1 MFVAAVSTRIAV
13 SGKKYNIDPKYQ
25 KSPYLSR
32 PFSPGSKQKRKS
44 TDKLLAVKRRNR
56 EDGGESVA
64 TRDSFRTQLTT
75 TTHRTS
81 ATTRT
86 SGVRS
91 HSNARNLPTKN
102 LLLPREM
109 DKLLKSFR
117 QRHSDHPI
125 LKDQQS
131 KVKQGNNSKDDD
143 DNSTI
148 ASSSAQSL
156 DDMAVY
162 KNCLQ
167 NKDVSE
173 ILFSG
178 PVFSELTVR
187 PSERIDN
194 YGSMLSGGI
203 TLPPVMDGLTDQDDD
218 VSDLGSCTS
227 ATNRLKQVYQRRR

>member
-1 MFVAAVSTRIAV
+1 M
-13 SGKKYNIDPKYQ
+13 
-25 KSPYLSR
+25 
-32 PFSPGSKQKRKS
+32 
-44 TDKLLAVKRRNR
+44 
-56 EDGGESVA
+56 A

-109 DKLLKSFR
+109 DKLLKAFR
-117 QRHSDHPI
+117 QQHSDHPI
-125 LKDQQS
+125 LKDQQG
-131 KVKQGNNSKDDD
+131 KVKQRNNSKDDD

-148 ASSSAQSL
+148 ASSSAHSL

-167 NKDVSE
+167 NKDVSG

-187 PSERIDN
+187 PSERID
-194 YGSMLSGGI
+194 YAPMLSCGI

-227 ATNRLKQVYQRRR
+227 ATNRLKQVYKRR

>member
-1 MFVAAVSTRIAV
+1 MPLSITRDKLLLLV
-13 SGKKYNIDPKYQ
+13 PIDPKYQ

-44 TDKLLAVKRRNR
+44 TGKLSVKRRNR

-86 SGVRS
+86 SGVYS

-109 DKLLKSFR
+109 DKLLQAFR

-125 LKDQQS
+125 LKDQQG
-131 KVKQGNNSKDDD
+131 KVKQMNNSKDDD

-162 KNCLQ
+162 KNCQ
-167 NKDVSE
+167 PY
-173 ILFSG
+173 IFSG
-178 PVFSELTVR
+178 PIFLELTV
-187 PSERIDN
+187 SERIVD
-194 YGSMLSGGI
+194 YRPMLSGGI

-227 ATNRLKQVYQRRR
+227 ATNRLKQVYQRR